1 MNFYFNRIHLV
12 FLKLF
17 MDAIMDATMDATAT
31 EQYRTIEIVVKYKYC
46 CINLLKSLWSKLTY
60 FGTNPLI

>member
-1 MNFYFNRIHLV
+1 
-12 FLKLF
+12 
-17 MDAIMDATMDATAT
+17 MDATMDATVT